1 MEPPFS
7 EGDLALIVD
16 PRGREYLQTL
26 GREKVFQSHMGH
38 LAHDAII
45 GCSSG
50 SRLDTHTGH
59 QLIVLRPTLV
69 QYVMN
74 MKRTSQIIYPKD
86 VGPILVYGD
95 IYPGAT
101 VVEAGIGSG
110 ALTLALLRA
119 VGDSGRVTTYEVRE
133 DLAKMG
139 VRNVEGFMPGVTNF
153 ELRAGDIYEG
163 IKEREVDRVV
173 LDLPEPWRAIGPAT
187 EALRLG
193 GVFVSFLP
201 TVLQLHRLSQ
211 ELGRDRHFELA
222 ESFEVLHRSWHLA
235 SNSARPDHRMVG
247 HTGFITTAVRCS
259 PRHDRAPVPE
269 DETVEEVASAAS
281 GN

>member
-1 MEPPFS
+1 MERSFA
-7 EGDLALIVD
+7 EGDFALIVD

-26 GREKVFQSHMGH
+26 GREKVFQSHMGL
-38 LAHDAII
+38 LAHESII
-45 GCSSG
+45 GRCAG
-50 SRLDTHTGH
+50 SRFNTHSGH

-74 MKRTSQIIYPKD
+74 MRRTSQIIYPKD

-119 VGDSGRVTTYEVRE
+119 VGDSGRVITYEVRQ
-133 DLAKMG
+133 DLAKRG
-139 VRNVEGFMPGVTNF
+139 VRNVEGFMPGATNF
-153 ELRAGDIYEG
+153 ALRAGDVYEG
-163 IKEREVDRVV
+163 IEEREVDRVV
-173 LDLPEPWRAIGPAT
+173 LDVPEPWRAIGPAT

-193 GVFVSFLP
+193 GVLVSYLP

-222 ESFEVLHRSWHLA
+222 QSFEVLHRTWHL
-235 SNSARPDHRMVG
+235 SSSSARPDHRMVA
-247 HTGFITTAVRCS
+247 HTGFITTAFRCS
-259 PRHDRAPVPE
+259 PRHDRAPAPE
-269 DETVEEVASAAS
+269 AETIEGDASAAS
-281 GN
+281 GD